1 MVFLFEH
8 EEGLRSTA
16 AFLRFFPGLQDL
28 KAAYTYEE
36 MEDIDPCYKQCPKP
50 WLKIMTVLNIFG
62 GLTFKDMVIVN
73 VYSAA
78 EFMFLGFVSIDDHE
92 FFFFL

>member
-1 MVFLFEH
+1 
-8 EEGLRSTA
+8 
-16 AFLRFFPGLQDL
+16 
-28 KAAYTYEE
+28 
-36 MEDIDPCYKQCPKP
+36 MEDIDPCYRQRPKP
-50 WLKIMTVLNIFG
+50 WLKITTVLNIFG

-73 VYSAA
+73 VYGAA